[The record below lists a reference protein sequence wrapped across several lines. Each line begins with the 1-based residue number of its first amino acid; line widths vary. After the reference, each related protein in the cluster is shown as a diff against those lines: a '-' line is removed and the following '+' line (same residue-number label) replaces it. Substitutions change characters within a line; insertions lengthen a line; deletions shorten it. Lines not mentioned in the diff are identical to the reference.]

1 MVHFSIIHTKE
12 IEAKMSTN
20 CCGISLQW
28 NIIQKEKDKIMIHA
42 ITWNDLENVM
52 LKRRKASHKRPYY
65 MIPFVWNVIASRTS
79 KSLEA
84 ESRLVAV

>member
-1 MVHFSIIHTKE
+1 MTIKTGTKVVHFSIIHNTKE

-52 LKRRKASHKRPYY
+52 LSEGSQSQKTTYY
-65 MIPFVWNVIASRTS
+65 MIPFV
-79 KSLEA
+79 
-84 ESRLVAV
+84 